1 MSLVSGTF
9 IAIMILTTILYYLLP
24 KKTKPYVLLI
34 ISICVYASLG
44 IKSLLYIII
53 SSVTTYI
60 ATLLFQKNKYKKL
73 ILILTLII
81 NIGILVIIKSEL
93 IKNIIVPLGISYYTF
108 QVVSYLI
115 DVYRNKYKPE
125 KNIAKYFV
133 YTMYFQYLFIGPI
146 NRFDD
151 ISDSLFKED
160 KKINL
165 SSMYNGILRIG
176 WGFFKKLLIANRI
189 NVLIATITQNP
200 SEYNGAFAL
209 FAMLLY
215 SIQLYADFSGGID
228 IVIGFS
234 KVLQINVK
242 ENFDTPY
249 ISQNIQEFWRRWHIS
264 LSSWFRD
271 YVYIPLGG
279 NRCSKLRHYFN
290 TIIVF
295 LLSGLWHGINYVLWG
310 LLHAIFL
317 ILGKFITTKNKY
329 LNITVTFLIVS
340 FLWSFFIWPTT
351 LESLQMIGS
360 VFTTF
365 NYSELFNNILNL
377 GLNLANYIVL
387 IISVIL
393 LIIYDLKREKINSK
407 LKSLK
412 TEHKLILFAGLVWV
426 ILIFGMYGIGFNAS
440 EFIYNKF

>member
-24 KKTKPYVLLI
+24 KKTKPYILLV

-44 IKSLLYIII
+44 VKSLIYIII
-53 SSVTTYI
+53 SSITTYI
-60 ATLLFQKNKYKKL
+60 ATLLFQKNKCKKL
-73 ILILTLII
+73 ILIITLAI
-81 NIGILVIIKSEL
+81 NIGILIIIKSEL

-133 YTMYFQYLFIGPI
+133 YTMYFPYLFIGPI
-146 NRFDD
+146 NRFND
-151 ISDSLFKED
+151 ISNSLFKED

-189 NVLIATITQNP
+189 NVLIVAITQNP
-200 SEYNGAFAL
+200 SEYNGSFAL

-412 TEHKLILFAGLVWV
+412 TEHKLTLFAGLVWV

-440 EFIYNKF
+440 DFIYNKF

>member
-24 KKTKPYVLLI
+24 KKTKPYILLV

-44 IKSLLYIII
+44 VKSLIYIII

-81 NIGILVIIKSEL
+81 NMGILVIIKSEL

-133 YTMYFQYLFIGPI
+133 YTMYFPYLFIGPI
-146 NRFDD
+146 NRFND
-151 ISDSLFKED
+151 ISNSLFKED

-340 FLWSFFIWPTT
+340 FLWSFFIWSTT